1 MTKKIFLIDNYD
13 SFVYKLGDEFA
24 SLGCQVDA
32 YRANLSIERALQII
46 EDEKPDLLVM
56 SPGPGSPGEAVLCMA
71 LLAQAPKS
79 LPIFGVCLGHQCI
92 IEYFGGQV
100 VPCGVV
106 AHGKAS
112 MITHQQTGVF
122 KNLPNPLQV
131 GRYHSLT
138 GVSIPETLV
147 VDAYC
152 QELVMAVSHVSRPIY
167 GVQFHPESVLTPN
180 GSSLIENIL
189 GLV

>member
-24 SLGCQVDA
+24 RFGCQVDA
-32 YRANLSIERALQII
+32 YRANLSITAALEYIQR
-46 EDEKPDLLVM
+46 EKPDLLVM
-56 SPGPGSPGEAVLCMA
+56 SPGPGSPGEATLCME
-71 LLAQAPKS
+71 LLAQAPS
-79 LPIFGVCLGHQCI
+79 MLPIFGVCLGHQCI
-92 IEYFGGQV
+92 IEYFGGKV

-112 MITHQQTGVF
+112 MVNHKQQRLLKG
-122 KNLPNPLQV
+122 LPNPLQV

-138 GVSIPETLV
+138 GVNIPETLI

-152 QELVMAVSHVSRPIY
+152 QDLVMAVSHVSRPIY

-180 GSSLIENIL
+180 GSGLIENML

>member
-1 MTKKIFLIDNYD
+1 MSKKIFLIDNYD

-32 YRANLSIERALQII
+32 YRANLSIAAALNYIAR
-46 EDEKPDLLVM
+46 EKPDLLVM
-56 SPGPGSPGEAVLCMA
+56 SPGPGSPGEATLCME
-71 LLAQAPKS
+71 LLAQAPQS
-79 LPIFGVCLGHQCI
+79 LPIFGVCLGHQCM
-92 IEYFGGQV
+92 IEYFGGKV

-106 AHGKAS
+106 SHGKAS
-112 MITHQQTGVF
+112 MITHQQQRLF

-138 GVSIPETLV
+138 GINIPDVLT

-152 QELVMAVSHVSRPIY
+152 NDLVMAVSHVTRPIY

-180 GSSLIENIL
+180 GSSLIENML
-189 GLV
+189 DLL